1 MQKAIYYIIIV
12 LGISVAC
19 RENKNQGNTVV
30 KKADSPDSMIL
41 GIDVSSLTTTIPKGL
56 ILFNHNNKA
65 VHVFDFL
72 RNQGINTIRLRLWT
86 GNHPYYGIQAY
97 DSIIKRA
104 RKAGLNIWLDF
115 HFSDT
120 WADPANQRIPSGWDT
135 SNFETLKSDFLAHIS
150 NSMLRFNPD
159 FVQIGNEIGGGFLW
173 PIGRMNNGN
182 HFFDLCSSASS
193 LIREKHPNT
202 KIIYHISNYKKADWF
217 FSKLINEEVDYDIG
231 GVSYYPKWHG
241 YNLDSLGQTLSRVS
255 QATGKRMIIAEN
267 SYPFT
272 LDWNDWTDNVLGWE
286 LDLHPNYPATEDGQ
300 RSFVKDMVE
309 LVKSQPITSG
319 YCYWEGLWVVP
330 QGHEKSTDG
339 TPWEN
344 QALFDFSLH
353 PLPVW
358 ESLNVH

>member
-1 MQKAIYYIIIV
+1 MQNAFSLIVIV
-12 LGISVAC
+12 LITSVAC
-19 RENKNQGNTVV
+19 RENQNQGITIV

-41 GIDVSSLTTTIPKGL
+41 GIDVSSLTKTIPKGL
-56 ILFNHNNKA
+56 VLFNQQNKA
-65 VHVFDFL
+65 VEVFDFL

-86 GNHPYYGIQAY
+86 GNHPHYGIQAY
-97 DSIIKRA
+97 DSIINLA

-135 SNFETLKSDFLAHIS
+135 SNFENLKSDFLAHIS
-150 NSMLRFNPD
+150 NAMLRFNPN
-159 FVQIGNEIGGGFLW
+159 FVQIGNEIEGGFLW
-173 PIGRMNNGN
+173 PIGRINNGN
-182 HFFDLCSSASS
+182 RFFDFCSSASS
-193 LIREKHPNT
+193 FIRENHPKT

-217 FSKLINEEVDYDIG
+217 FSKLLNEGVDYDIG

-241 YNLDSLGQTLSRVS
+241 FNLDSLGQTLSRMS

-272 LDWNDWTDNVLGWE
+272 LGWNDWTDNVLGWE
-286 LDLHPNYPATEDGQ
+286 LDLHPNYSATEDGQ
-300 RSFVKDMVE
+300 HSFVKDMLQ
-309 LVKSQPITSG
+309 LVKSQPIASG

-330 QGHEKSTDG
+330 QGNEKSTEG

-358 ESLNVH
+358 ESFNIH